1 MVSGD
6 IGEPTFLHRI
16 HFLPLCL
23 NNLYIMSS
31 SNGNI
36 FRVTGPL
43 CGEFTG
49 PRWIPRTKV
58 SDAELWFFSLSCAW
72 INYWVNNREAG
83 DLRRHRAHY
92 DVRVMG
98 TNLSTSDAFVAIMF
112 KFVVRLRC
120 HSLYVIVNAIQISIQ
135 SLKNWVKWI
144 DVLLFINLLK
154 YCF

>member
-23 NNLYIMSS
+23 NNLYMMSS

-36 FRVTGPL
+36 FRFTGPL
-43 CGEFTG
+43 CGEFG
-49 PRWIPRTKV
+49 PYKGQWRGALI
-58 SDAELWFFSLSCAW
+58 FSLTCAW

-120 HSLYVIVNAIQISIQ
+120 HSLYVIVNAILISIQ